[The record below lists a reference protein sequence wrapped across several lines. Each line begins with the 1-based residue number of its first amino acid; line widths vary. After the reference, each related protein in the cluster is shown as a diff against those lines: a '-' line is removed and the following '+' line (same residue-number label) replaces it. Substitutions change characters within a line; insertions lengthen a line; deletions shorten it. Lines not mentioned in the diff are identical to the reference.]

1 MFDSFSQLTEEL
13 MQGNLNPDVH
23 CFTILPSSNAYNL
36 FPGIQMLT
44 LLVPILIN
52 YLLEPDQFRA
62 KPKQCVQLH
71 EQSLQWLMK
80 IGPKYP
86 QEFKTFMAQS
96 PELRARL
103 EVAIKR
109 NQATSQ
115 MQAKNKS
122 EAAARASVKEQQ
134 KPTIQLKTDFSN
146 FGTT

>member
-1 MFDSFSQLTEEL
+1 
-13 MQGNLNPDVH
+13 MQGNLNLDFQISMFLFYIYLTTSP
-23 CFTILPSSNAYNL
+23 P

-52 YLLEPDQFRA
+52 YLLEPDQLRA
-62 KPKQCVQLH
+62 RPKQCVQLH

-86 QEFKTFMAQS
+86 HEFKTFMGQS

-103 EVAIKR
+103 ESAIKR
-109 NQATSQ
+109 NQASSQ

-146 FGTT
+146 FGTTT